1 MAGVGMYVLAIDFV
15 LKAVG
20 LEAPEGSI
28 LAFVNGVIAIT
39 ALFLWVFGQ
48 MKRKDL
54 RFGLV
59 RK

>member
-1 MAGVGMYVLAIDFV
+1 MYVLAIDFV